1 MIKLFVTGD
10 NHIGKRYDRYPQAKE
25 KLIKS
30 RIDSIEGMV
39 REAEYEKCDLF
50 IVTGDL
56 FDRINSIKVG
66 DVKRV
71 VDILSSF
78 DGCVLVLPGNHD
90 YYTGEEKVW
99 NDFEKAMDSQDHNIT
114 ILKEFKP
121 YTFELGD
128 ERVIVYPSY
137 CQSKHSKENNL
148 AWIKDEEIPLDN
160 SYKIGVA
167 HGAISGVTPDLN
179 NEYFLMTETE
189 LLSIPVD
196 VWLIGHTHIQYPILS
211 QKDTV
216 TGYRI
221 FNAGTHEQTDLHNST
236 EGCCFII
243 SIDKSQDSTR
253 VSAHKY
259 ISGKIRYYDMD
270 ITVKPNSD
278 NSLKKKNKKR
288 VSDIDENSVIR
299 INVSGT
305 VKTSEYENRKAI
317 YNSILNR
324 FLAFEAVDSELSEE
338 ISIDKIHSEFSEMSF
353 ASKLMESLMN
363 NPLELQMAYE
373 LMKDCKE

>member
-121 YTFELGD
+121 YTFDIGD

-137 CQSKHSKENNL
+137 CQSKHSKKNNL
-148 AWIKDEEIPLDN
+148 TWKPKGYGN
-160 SYKIGVA
+160 R
-167 HGAISGVTPDLN
+167 
-179 NEYFLMTETE
+179 
-189 LLSIPVD
+189 
-196 VWLIGHTHIQYPILS
+196 IQDI
-211 QKDTV
+211 Q
-216 TGYRI
+216 
-221 FNAGTHEQTDLHNST
+221 
-236 EGCCFII
+236 C
-243 SIDKSQDSTR
+243 
-253 VSAHKY
+253 
-259 ISGKIRYYDMD
+259 RY
-270 ITVKPNSD
+270 S
-278 NSLKKKNKKR
+278 
-288 VSDIDENSVIR
+288 
-299 INVSGT
+299 
-305 VKTSEYENRKAI
+305 
-317 YNSILNR
+317 
-324 FLAFEAVDSELSEE
+324 
-338 ISIDKIHSEFSEMSF
+338 
-353 ASKLMESLMN
+353 
-363 NPLELQMAYE
+363 
-373 LMKDCKE
+373 